1 MNRIACL
8 IAAAALPICSLA
20 DSPLTFTKQWTYSHA
35 EGTPD
40 QVSEIPAYDRLTNTI
55 WVAGVV
61 GVDVL
66 DAMSGNL
73 ITHIDV
79 TQYGFVNSVAISN
92 GIAALAIE
100 SSLDRRNPG
109 KVVLYDTRTQ
119 SPLASKR
126 RNDTNI
132 IPVGSL
138 PDMLTF
144 TPNGRSLLVANE
156 GTPNSK
162 ADDPYDLANDP
173 AGSVSIID
181 VLMRKVIATPTFEN
195 VPLVNGPRTSAGMDF
210 EPEYIAVNAQGTRA
224 YVILQEAN
232 AIGVL
237 DLRRNRFEKVIGLGL
252 KDFSLADNGFG
263 GNNFIDPSDEDPKA
277 DPVINLRPSPV
288 KGLYQPD
295 AVATYQYQ
303 GKTFLVMAN
312 EGDTREDEVD
322 KARGSKVTG
331 TPNDLKRLNISLP
344 DSPNGSEL
352 VTFGGRSFS
361 IRDENGELVYDSGS
375 LLDAEAIARKIYND
389 GRSDDKGVEPEG
401 VSLMQLGGKT
411 YAFIGLERTKVAA
424 VAVFDVTNPRAV
436 SFVDMLVTDGDV
448 SPEGLV
454 TYTQKGRHYLGI
466 ANEVSNT
473 TTLYEITQSRVPRGG
488 KNRVFVT
495 HDAE

>member
-1 MNRIACL
+1 
-8 IAAAALPICSLA
+8 
-20 DSPLTFTKQWTYSHA
+20 LT
-35 EGTPD
+35 D
-40 QVSEIPAYDRLTNTI
+40 TI

-119 SPLASKR
+119 SPLVSKR

-181 VLMRKVIATPTFEN
+181 VLRRQVIATPTFEN

-224 YVILQEAN
+224 YVTLQEAN
-232 AIGVL
+232 AMAVL
-237 DLRRNRFEKVIGLGL
+237 HLRRNRFEKVIGLGI

-263 GNNFIDPSDEDPKA
+263 GNNLIDPDDTDSKTD
-277 DPVINLRPSPV
+277 LRSSAV

-295 AVATYQYQ
+295 AVATYQYR

-312 EGDTREDEVD
+312 FHGYF
-322 KARGSKVTG
+322 AH
-331 TPNDLKRLNISLP
+331 P
-344 DSPNGSEL
+344 
-352 VTFGGRSFS
+352 RS
-361 IRDENGELVYDSGS
+361 
-375 LLDAEAIARKIYND
+375 
-389 GRSDDKGVEPEG
+389 
-401 VSLMQLGGKT
+401 
-411 YAFIGLERTKVAA
+411 
-424 VAVFDVTNPRAV
+424 
-436 SFVDMLVTDGDV
+436 
-448 SPEGLV
+448 
-454 TYTQKGRHYLGI
+454 
-466 ANEVSNT
+466 
-473 TTLYEITQSRVPRGG
+473 
-488 KNRVFVT
+488 
-495 HDAE
+495 